1 MVGINLKGIATKDMT
16 TKDMATMNDPK
27 KPQPEVEDGEEKQE
41 GLPWDHPD
49 QDPDAKPDLDD
60 LKKSAE

>member
-1 MVGINLKGIATKDMT
+1 MS
-16 TKDMATMNDPK
+16 DPK
-27 KPQPEVEDGEEKQE
+27 KPDPERFEKDDDLDKRE

-49 QDPDAKPDLDD
+49 QDPDENPDSED

>member
-1 MVGINLKGIATKDMT
+1 MT
-16 TKDMATMNDPK
+16 TMNDPK
-27 KPQPEVEDGEEKQE
+27 KPKPDVEDGEEKQE

-49 QDPDAKPDLDD
+49 QDPDAKPDLED

>member
-1 MVGINLKGIATKDMT
+1 MVGLMSPAHAEVG
-16 TKDMATMNDPK
+16 MNDPK
-27 KPQPEVEDGEEKQE
+27 KTDTTKFEQDPDEEKQE

-49 QDPDAKPDLDD
+49 QDPDEKPDLED

>member
-1 MVGINLKGIATKDMT
+1 
-16 TKDMATMNDPK
+16 MNDPK
-27 KPQPEVEDGEEKQE
+27 KTGTQQFEKDPDETKQE

-49 QDPDAKPDLDD
+49 QDPDENPDPEE

>member
-1 MVGINLKGIATKDMT
+1 
-16 TKDMATMNDPK
+16 MNDPK
-27 KPQPEVEDGEEKQE
+27 KNNTEKFEQDVDEEKQE

-49 QDPDAKPDLDD
+49 QDPDEKPDPEI